1 MKAEEKKKGFY
12 NGFDTFAELL
22 AYLKRTPAFIID
34 LTSNATRF
42 LN

>member
-22 AYLKRTPAFIID
+22 RWLKKTPEWKIQLCD
-34 LTSNATRF
+34 TATRF